1 VGNRKPSQRILDIVA
16 NNVRD
21 RRVERELTQVRLAEL
36 CGCSDMQISGVEGAV
51 GNPCMSLLN
60 DIAKGLHCDIADL
73 LRDPAHVDPPK
84 PPSQHFVGQAYNHE
98 SPTAEKEGYE
108 LERKSL

>member
-1 VGNRKPSQRILDIVA
+1 VA
-16 NNVRD
+16 
-21 RRVERELTQVRLAEL
+21 RELTQARFSKLF
-36 CGCSDMQISGVEGAV
+36 GCSKKQISELECAL
-51 GNPCMSLLN
+51 GNPSMSLL
-60 DIAKGLHCDIADL
+60 DDVAKGLHCDVADL

-84 PPSQHFVGQAYNHE
+84 PPSEHFVGQAYNHE